1 MPTLKALRNRI
12 RTVDNTKQIT
22 RAMKTVSASKMRRT
36 ETHLEAGRP
45 YAQCLE
51 ELMARLVGAVGELS
65 HPLIDQRPVEK
76 TLLVLITADRGLCGA
91 FNSNIFR
98 RAQWFMDKQEG
109 RPVDLYCIGKKGRDF
124 FRKQERSIVAEQ
136 LDFSGRLDIER
147 IREITE
153 DLVRRFLDE
162 EADEVILA
170 YNTFV
175 SIVNYRPTI
184 QRFLPLEAES
194 LGKGALTQ
202 QIDYIYEPNAATII
216 EQILPRYLN
225 SKMYITLAEAF
236 TAEHSA
242 RMVAMSAASDNCE
255 DLIRTLTL
263 DMNKARQASI
273 TKELLEIVGGAE
285 ALRG

>member
-1 MPTLKALRNRI
+1 M
-12 RTVDNTKQIT
+12 
-22 RAMKTVSASKMRRT
+22 
-36 ETHLEAGRP
+36 
-45 YAQCLE
+45 
-51 ELMARLVGAVGELS
+51 
-65 HPLIDQRPVEK
+65 
-76 TLLVLITADRGLCGA
+76 
-91 FNSNIFR
+91 
-98 RAQWFMDKQEG
+98 
-109 RPVDLYCIGKKGRDF
+109 
-124 FRKQERSIVAEQ
+124 AEQ